1 MKRLLEMKG
10 GEVVQNGKS
19 KGTRY
24 RDLDEASVNRLA
36 KKSLGEPELGKYCRT
51 LLALIEYESDERG
64 KADTSMPKEDGTATA
79 TAAVPA
85 GELALV
91 PVEPVLKRKRA
102 EEIVVKSTPGIK
114 QHLQDLGH
122 CVGSWTWP
130 KKLAVLLAVLAGIFI
145 VLTSPIIAD
154 RAGEAVAAGIN
165 LTFMRLGEF
174 LYAFQR
180 SLLINLGVYYP
191 RAEEYRFMNSNKP
204 VYHEA
209 EPVRDRIETRANY
222 NPWHE
227 LMHELGSAT
236 FGALSAVS
244 VGIAYFANSAV
255 AAAAN

>member
-64 KADTSMPKEDGTATA
+64 KADTSMPKKDGTATA

-91 PVEPVLKRKRA
+91 PVEPVLRRKRA